1 MSAPPVLL
9 SYGRFVLHFAG
20 RLSVVETLA
29 TALGFLVLASTVG
42 PVSVS
47 E

>member
-1 MSAPPVLL
+1 L
-9 SYGRFVLHFAG
+9 RFACRF
-20 RLSVVETLA
+20 SVVETLP